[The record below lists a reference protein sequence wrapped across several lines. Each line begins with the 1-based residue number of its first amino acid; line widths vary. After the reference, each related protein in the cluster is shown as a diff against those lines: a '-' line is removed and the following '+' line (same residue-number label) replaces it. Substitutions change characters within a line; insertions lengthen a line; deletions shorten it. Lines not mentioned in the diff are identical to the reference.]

1 MFGNFVLGLAVQVLC
16 RSVRHISRVGS
27 LYEAYLKGWIC
38 DESFEIEIMYVLVSK
53 LIYRHCIVT
62 FSTQISIGKFNFF
75 CVYRS
80 MSI

>member
-1 MFGNFVLGLAVQVLC
+1 MLC
-16 RSVRHISRVGS
+16 RSVRPISSVVS
-27 LYEAYLKGWIC
+27 LYEANLKCSIC

-75 CVYRS
+75 CVYRFT
-80 MSI
+80 SI